1 MGGGGPD
8 STRGNLQVDV
18 RGEAL
23 QDESHGCSGCP
34 FCRNAFSSH
43 SKACCSLRDVRSQ
56 GLVPERTF
64 GLAAGTKIRKL
75 ELQVPA
81 FASPDAS
88 EISLLGGG
96 FCGEALAVTV
106 WGQEVYKGEDVHSD

>member
-1 MGGGGPD
+1 MAGGSWSWGELWRGGEE
-8 STRGNLQVDV
+8 RLVGVWKLRCRV
-18 RGEAL
+18 
-23 QDESHGCSGCP
+23 HGRAGTSGKEGQ
-34 FCRNAFSSH
+34 A
-43 SKACCSLRDVRSQ
+43 RDVRSQ